1 MYQKRT
7 LLLICCMVFSLPFLA
22 APLQAT
28 EEKKSA
34 AIEMKSITVTANKI
48 EEDVQK
54 VPQSITVMDELLLEE
69 KGITD
74 VPDVIRDV
82 PNMAVTE
89 SASGNAVS
97 FRGLNHSM
105 FTNNNPVVIYI
116 DGVPIISRYGF
127 DASLA
132 NVERVEVLRGP
143 QGALYGKD
151 AIGGVINIVTKTP
164 ENKWHGMI
172 NAEYGRYDYMQGIF
186 NMNGSLVKDTLYM
199 GINGKYE
206 QDDGWIDNTNA
217 QSSAAGNEFDKQQLS
232 GYLLFTP
239 TDRFSARLTLA
250 MDNQSMSWIN
260 GYALPAGTDISEFNR
275 DDAEDIDA
283 DMPTVNDIDCFSQS
297 LYLSYAFDPVT
308 LTSTTTHKKRDI
320 EGDYDADYQA
330 GNDYDGL
337 IMYDYSETEAYTQE
351 LRISS
356 NNESGTRWVA
366 GLYLD
371 SENHEQGPYGMQSPY
386 YDGSGTFYGNFDFNA
401 ESDTD
406 STTYAVFG
414 QAMIPLGKKF
424 ELTLGGRYQH
434 IDKEIDLDMYYLP
447 VGTTGAPYFSLSG
460 DKEWD
465 VFLPK
470 AALSFAINDNWQTY
484 VSYSQGYMPG
494 GFNYYASSGTA
505 EDNSFESQKSAN
517 YELGIKGSVNRFRL
531 AATLFYMDIEDVHVY
546 KSDGISFYTDNADSG
561 HSQGLELELA
571 YKLTDT
577 IELTGSLGLIEAE
590 YDTYDAGGG
599 VSLDGQDIENTPSY
613 TATAGVSYMHP
624 NGLYG
629 RVDMRAVGKTAFYA
643 DSEKDFVKEDDYIT
657 FNAKIGYRTGDWD
670 FYVYG
675 KNLTDEEYIVSYNSN
690 SSKSRAEFGDP
701 LTAGVGIRYHF

>member
-1 MYQKRT
+1 MYRKKVVLLVYYMCFDLFLT
-7 LLLICCMVFSLPFLA
+7 LS
-22 APLQAT
+22 PLWAGDT
-28 EEKKSA
+28 ENKVVTE
-34 AIEMKSITVTANKI
+34 SIIVTANKV

-54 VPQSITVMDELLLEE
+54 VPQSITVMNELLLEE

-74 VPDVIRDV
+74 VPDVIKEI
-82 PNMAVTE
+82 PNMTVTQ
-89 SASGNAVS
+89 SGSGNAVS
-97 FRGLNHSM
+97 FRGLNNSM

-151 AIGGVINIVTKTP
+151 AIGGVINIVTKMP
-164 ENKWHGMI
+164 ENKWHSMI
-172 NAEYGRYDYMQGIF
+172 GAEYGSYNYMQGIF
-186 NMNGSLVKDTLYM
+186 NMNGSLIADTLFM

-206 QDDGWIDNTNA
+206 QDDGWIENTNA

-239 TDRFSARLTLA
+239 TDRLSARLTLS

-275 DDAEDIDA
+275 DDAEDVDF

-320 EGDYDADYQA
+320 EGDYDADYLA
-330 GNDYDGL
+330 ANDYEGL
-337 IMYDYSETEAYTQE
+337 IMYDYSETESYTQE
-351 LRISS
+351 LRLSS

-371 SENHEQGPYGMQSPY
+371 SENHKQGPYGMQYPY
-386 YDGSGTFYGNFDFNA
+386 YDDSGTFYGNFDFNA

-447 VGTTGAPYFSLSG
+447 VGTTGAPYFSFSG
-460 DKEWD
+460 DKTWD

-470 AALSFAINDNWQTY
+470 AALSYRLSDNWQTY

-494 GFNYYASSGTA
+494 GFNYFASSGTT

-531 AATLFYMDIEDVHVY
+531 SATLFYMDIEDVHVY
-546 KSDGISFYTDNADSG
+546 KSDGVNFYTDNADSG
-561 HSQGLELELA
+561 HSQGLELELV

-577 IELTGSLGLIEAE
+577 TELTGSLGLIEAE
-590 YDTYDAGGG
+590 YDTYDAGNGI
-599 VSLDGQDIENTPSY
+599 SFDGQDIENTPSY
-613 TATAGVSYMHP
+613 TATAGVSYRHP

-629 RVDMRAVGKTAFYA
+629 RVDMRAVGETAFYA
-643 DSEKDFVKEDDYIT
+643 DSEKDFVKEDAYIT

-701 LTAGVGIRYHF
+701 LTAGLGIRYHF

>member
-1 MYQKRT
+1 MCFGMA
-7 LLLICCMVFSLPFLA
+7 LLDS
-22 APLQAT
+22 PLRAK
-28 EEKKSA
+28 EFKDKA
-34 AIEMKSITVTANKI
+34 VMEMESITVTANKI
-48 EEDVQK
+48 EEDIQK
-54 VPQSITVMDELLLEE
+54 VPQSITVMDEYLLED

-74 VPDVIRDV
+74 VPDLIKQV
-82 PNMAVTE
+82 PNMAITE
-89 SASGNAVS
+89 SGSGNAVS
-97 FRGLNHSM
+97 FRGLNTSL

-172 NAEYGRYDYMQGIF
+172 GSEYGSYNYMQGIF
-186 NMNGSLVKDTLYM
+186 NMSGSLIADTLFM

-239 TDRFSARLTLA
+239 TDRLSARLTLA

-260 GYALPAGTDISEFNR
+260 GYGMPAGTDISEFNR
-275 DDAEDIDA
+275 DDAEKVDF

-297 LYLSYAFDPVT
+297 LHLSYAFDAVT

-320 EGDYDADYQA
+320 EGDYDADYLA
-330 GNDYDGL
+330 GNYYDGL

-351 LRISS
+351 LRVSS
-356 NNESGTRWVA
+356 NNESGVRWVT
-366 GLYLD
+366 GFYLD
-371 SENHEQGPYGMQSPY
+371 WEKHEQGPYGMQYPY
-386 YDGSGTFYGNFDFNA
+386 YDNLGTFYGNFDFNA

-406 STTYAVFG
+406 STTYAAFG
-414 QAMIPLGKKF
+414 QAMIPIGERF

-434 IDKEIDLDMYYLP
+434 IEKEMDLDMYYLP
-447 VGTTGAPYFSLSG
+447 VGTTGAPYFSVSG

-465 VFLPK
+465 VLLPK
-470 AALSFAINDNWQTY
+470 AAISFALNDNWQTY

-494 GFNYYASSGTA
+494 GFNYFASSGTA
-505 EDNSFESQKSAN
+505 EDNSFDPQTSTN
-517 YELGIKGSVNRFRL
+517 YELGIKGSVNRLRL

-546 KSDGISFYTDNADSG
+546 KSDGINFYTDNADSG
-561 HSQGLELELA
+561 HSQGIELEFA
-571 YKLTDT
+571 YKLTNT

-590 YDTYDAGGG
+590 YDTYDAGNG
-599 VSLDGQDIENTPSY
+599 VSFDGQDIENTPAY
-613 TATAGVSYMHP
+613 TATAGVSYIHP

-629 RVDMRAVGKTAFYA
+629 RVDMKAAGKTAFYA
-643 DSEKDFVKEDDYIT
+643 DLDKDFVKEDAYIT
-657 FNAKIGYRTGDWD
+657 FNAKIGYRTGGWD

-690 SSKSRAEFGDP
+690 ASRSRAEFGDP
-701 LTAGVGIRYHF
+701 LTAGLGIRYRF